1 MVYGDELIFS
11 GAMTQLETE
20 QWIQNME
27 DHMKDNSVGRNDMVQ
42 YALQYFAKGAA
53 TWWRMYQAING
64 WREEITWEEFK
75 LTLLRSRLV
84 TRTRKVV

>member
-27 DHMKDNSVGRNDMVQ
+27 DHMKENSVGRKDKVQ
-42 YALQYFAKGAA
+42 YALQYFEKVLLLGGEC
-53 TWWRMYQAING
+53 TNISLNG
-64 WREEITWEEFK
+64 KEK
-75 LTLLRSRLV
+75 LLV
-84 TRTRKVV
+84 RNSN